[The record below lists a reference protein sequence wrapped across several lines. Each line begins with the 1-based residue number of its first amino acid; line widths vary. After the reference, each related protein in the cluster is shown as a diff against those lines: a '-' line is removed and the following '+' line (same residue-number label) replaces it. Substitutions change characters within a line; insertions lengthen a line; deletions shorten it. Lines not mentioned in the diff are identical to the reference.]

1 MLRYFLAYLAALVVM
16 PPLDITWLRTMNAI
30 VYRPDIGE
38 LLTDRPVIGAAVAFY
53 ILYAAA
59 VVVFATQAGWRNE
72 SWFAAALTGAFLGL
86 VAYATYDLTNMATLK
101 IWTLRVTLVDVGWG
115 IVITAISA
123 SASYFASRLVAP

>member
-1 MLRYFLAYLAALVVM
+1 MLRYLIAYVAALAVM
-16 PPLDITWLRTMNAI
+16 PPLDLLWLKTMNPI

-38 LLTDRPVIGAAVAFY
+38 LLTEQPVIAAAIAFY

-59 VVVFATQAGWRNE
+59 VVVFATQAGWRGE
-72 SWFAAALTGAFLGL
+72 SWTSAALSGAFLGL

-101 IWTLRVTLVDVGWG
+101 IWSLRVTLVDVGWG

-123 SASYFASRLVAP
+123 TASYFASRTFAA